1 MKLLFTFFL
10 CLMLVA
16 CIGANQSNI
25 SSQQLDV
32 SLDPVTPDSSAY
44 PAALM
49 WKNGVPYLNVSRP
62 EDSYLRGFNEEKT
75 KLVWQAGKNQIE
87 VNPVQMQFHFANTD
101 KGETGILSFVV
112 LTTSGQKYSLRLQLP
127 PQLNHAFPIRLVET
141 GNWFQ
146 HLTFHEFSLVP
157 NNNVDKIVNIQGQLD
172 WKAWHNSGSI
182 SLTLKPTEQIEI
194 STIKPMWY
202 NNTQAK
208 DTVITHKNQ
217 KVLNLV
223 MAYNLTVNQQVQ
235 WFNLDEKPINDIEV
249 ISKLS
254 TVSFAAANNAWE
266 IKLPEIGGRKH
277 GSKTSTEALNKRTIN
292 DFSLINDSAIEQTVN
307 LRFIHPNHAKIG
319 FVPILRDTNGIQTGW
334 PIQVS
339 KNWHVRAGQPRL
351 ENDGAWIHSSIS
363 LKVPANSRHEFTYEI
378 VHANWNGVPAASV
391 AQLSLVGWG
400 GNGFWLQ
407 SALGNWSEHFCFQP
421 GRALRRSMI
430 TDIRPLF
437 QKGMKNKSK
446 NNGYEW
452 TSNIG
457 GGDIGLLHDEN
468 GRYIQ
473 WKQAKTEFHSLG
485 PILSEVSVTEITA
498 DDSAT
503 LRSTFMMPRSD
514 DLNRNYIKL
523 EFEVLKPLAI
533 SRFALFQF
541 GNDYYASGRSTSVI
555 YGRGN
560 KVNEP
565 SQMLRPLQS
574 TQIVKSAS
582 VPWLGNAP
590 WAMLPAKFNPND
602 LRIGYGN
609 RAVVLR
615 DFSATINGEKLNNA
629 WLHSF
634 EVSDNNSAGNV
645 NIELGIDP
653 QITQLMPGDIINAT
667 VEVLAL
673 PASAN
678 FYVGKDA
685 NIKEIIKGTNGI
697 QALTINEAVKNQ
709 VTIIRANGANVESTL
724 PEITYAEAIQGFS
737 VSGGQG
743 WYPIKVIGLPRPT
756 SVYWAEKV
764 NTGYEPLGSSF
775 DEEKEAQWNWQ
786 ADNNTWNSVLSLRS
800 LKKHEQIRRFKL
812 IPRPALEDEETIL
825 LSK

>member
-1 MKLLFTFFL
+1 MKIVFIPFI
-10 CLMLVA
+10 CLMLVS
-16 CIGANQSNI
+16 CNSANQI
-25 SSQQLDV
+25 YSSTAEIND
-32 SLDPVTPDSSAY
+32 SGNPVTPNSNAY
-44 PAALM
+44 PASLM
-49 WKNGVPYLNVSRP
+49 WKNGVPYLNVDRP
-62 EDSYLRGFNEEKT
+62 EDKHLRGFNQHKT
-75 KLVWQAGKNQIE
+75 ALVWQVGQNKIE
-87 VNPVQMQFHFANTD
+87 VNPINMQFHFGVKD
-101 KGETGILSFVV
+101 KTQTSSLSFEIV
-112 LTTSGQKYSLRLQLP
+112 TTAGDKYSLKLQLP
-127 PQLNHAFPIRLVET
+127 PNVNHAFPIRLIET

-146 HLTFHEFSLVP
+146 YLSFHEFSLVP
-157 NNNVDKIVNIQGQLD
+157 DNNVDQIIDVEGHLD

-182 SLTLKPTEQIEI
+182 SLTLKSTKQVKI
-194 STIKPMWY
+194 SAINPVWSNQGQGINPAIK
-202 NNTQAK
+202 NKHKQN
-208 DTVITHKNQ
+208 IT
-217 KVLNLV
+217 LAL
-223 MAYNLTVNQQVQ
+223 AYNLTANQEVQ
-235 WFNLDEKPINDIEV
+235 WFDLEQTPVTDIKV
-249 ISKLS
+249 VSKHS
-254 TVSFAAANNAWE
+254 TVSFEAANNAWE
-266 IKLPEIGGRKH
+266 IKLPEIEQ
-277 GSKTSTEALNKRTIN
+277 SKRLSRTSLDVLNRTTTN
-292 DFSLINDSAIEQTVN
+292 RFSLSNDSAQAQTVN
-307 LRFIHPNHAKIG
+307 LRFIHPKHSKIG
-319 FVPILRDTNGIQTGW
+319 FVPILRDHNGIQTGW

-339 KNWHVRAGQPRL
+339 KNWHVRAGLPRI
-351 ENDGAWIHSSIS
+351 ENDGAWIHTSIS
-363 LKVPANSRHEFTYEI
+363 LKVPAKSHHNYTYEI

-407 SALGNWSEHFCFQP
+407 AALGNWSEHFCFQP

-437 QKGMKNKSK
+437 QKGMKNKSDDK
-446 NNGYEW
+446 GYDW

-457 GGDIGLLHDEN
+457 GGDTGLLHDEN

-485 PILSEVSVTEITA
+485 PILSEVSIAEITTN
-498 DDSAT
+498 DSAT
-503 LRSTFMMPRSD
+503 LRSTFIMPRSD
-514 DLNRNYIKL
+514 DLNRSYIKL

-541 GNDYYASGRSTSVI
+541 GTDYYASGRSLSVK
-555 YGRGN
+555 YGQGN
-560 KVNEP
+560 KVDEL
-565 SQMLRPLQS
+565 SQQLTPLQS
-574 TQIVKSAS
+574 AKQIKSAA
-582 VPWLGNAP
+582 VPWPGNAP
-590 WAMLPAKFNPND
+590 WALLPAQLNPHN
-602 LRIGYGN
+602 LRTGYGN
-609 RAVVLR
+609 RAAILR
-615 DFSATINGEKLNNA
+615 DFNATIAGKKLNNA
-629 WLHSF
+629 WLHSY
-634 EVSDNNSAGNV
+634 EVGDNNEAGNV

-709 VTIIRANGANVESTL
+709 VTIIRADGTNVESTL